1 MQETKPTTIK
11 SSIAAGLLGIFLG
24 QFGAHDWYLGNKKNG
39 LIHVILFA
47 GSFVVILLSSVV
59 AAIATLS
66 GIGFLTAVFGFFAA
80 IAYLVMMGNGIW
92 GLVEGIIL
100 LVQGDAGLAAKGY
113 TVATVA
119 APAAPA
125 APATP
130 TETPAEKPAEE
141 PAKKTTSAKKP
152 AAKSSK

>member
-80 IAYLVMMGNGIW
+80 IAYLVLMGNGIW

-113 TVATVA
+113 AVATVA
-119 APAAPA
+119 TPAAPA
-125 APATP
+125 A
-130 TETPAEKPAEE
+130 PAEKPAEE

-152 AAKSSK
+152 AAKSDK

>member
-1 MQETKPTTIK
+1 MEETKPTTIK

-39 LIHVILFA
+39 LIHVVLFA
-47 GSFVVILLSSVV
+47 ASFVVILISSVV
-59 AAIATLS
+59 TAIALVS
-66 GIGFLTAVFGFFAA
+66 GIGFISAVFGFFTA

-100 LVQGDAGLAAKGY
+100 LVQGDDGLAAKGY

-119 APAAPA
+119 TPAATPA
-125 APATP
+125 A
-130 TETPAEKPAEE
+130 E
-141 PAKKTTSAKKP
+141 PAKKAPAKKP
-152 AAKSSK
+152 AAKSDK

>member
-80 IAYLVMMGNGIW
+80 IAYLVLMGNGIW

-113 TVATVA
+113 AVATVA
-119 APAAPA
+119 APVAPA
-125 APATP
+125 APT
-130 TETPAEKPAEE
+130 TPAEKPAEE
-141 PAKKTTSAKKP
+141 PAKKTTSTKKP

>member
-11 SSIAAGLLGIFLG
+11 SAVAAGLLGIFLG
-24 QFGAHDWYLGNKKNG
+24 QFGAHDWYLGDKKKG
-39 LIHVILFA
+39 LIHVILFG
-47 GSFVVILLSSVV
+47 GSFVVIMLSSVV
-59 AAIATLS
+59 TAIAMLS
-66 GIGFLTAVFGFFAA
+66 GIGFLSAIFGFFAA

-125 APATP
+125 A
-130 TETPAEKPAEE
+130 EE
-141 PAKKTTSAKKP
+141 KKTTAKKSD
-152 AAKSSK
+152 K

>member
-80 IAYLVMMGNGIW
+80 IAYLVLMGNGIW

-113 TVATVA
+113 AVATVA
-119 APAAPA
+119 TPAA
-125 APATP
+125 
-130 TETPAEKPAEE
+130 PAEKPAEE

>member
-39 LIHVILFA
+39 LVHVILFA

-80 IAYLVMMGNGIW
+80 IAYLVLMGNGIW

-113 TVATVA
+113 AVATVA
-119 APAAPA
+119 TPAATA
-125 APATP
+125 A
-130 TETPAEKPAEE
+130 PAEKPAEE

>member
-59 AAIATLS
+59 AAVATLS

-80 IAYLVMMGNGIW
+80 IAYLVLMGNGIW

-113 TVATVA
+113 AVATVA
-119 APAAPA
+119 APVASAAP
-125 APATP
+125 T
-130 TETPAEKPAEE
+130 TPAEKPAEE

-152 AAKSSK
+152 AAKSNK

>member
-47 GSFVVILLSSVV
+47 GSFVAILLSSVV

-80 IAYLVMMGNGIW
+80 IAYLVLMGNGIW

-113 TVATVA
+113 AVATVA
-119 APAAPA
+119 APVAPA
-125 APATP
+125 APT
-130 TETPAEKPAEE
+130 TPAEKPAEE

>member
-1 MQETKPTTIK
+1 MQETKPTTVK
-11 SSIAAGLLGIFLG
+11 SAIAAGLLGIFLG
-24 QFGAHDWYLGNKKNG
+24 QFGAHDWYLGDKKKG
-39 LIHVILFA
+39 LLHVLLFA
-47 GSFVVILLSSVV
+47 GSFVVIMLSSVV
-59 AAIATLS
+59 TAVALYS
-66 GIGFLTAVFGFFAA
+66 GIGFLSAVFGFLAA

-125 APATP
+125 
-130 TETPAEKPAEE
+130 EKPAEKAE
-141 PAKKTTSAKKP
+141 KSDDK
-152 AAKSSK
+152 KSSK

>member
-1 MQETKPTTIK
+1 MQETKPTTVK
-11 SSIAAGLLGIFLG
+11 SAIAAGLLGIFLG
-24 QFGAHDWYLGNKKNG
+24 QFGAHDWYLGDKKKG
-39 LIHVILFA
+39 LLHVLLFA
-47 GSFVVILLSSVV
+47 GSFVVIMLSSIVTAV
-59 AAIATLS
+59 ALYS
-66 GIGFLTAVFGFFAA
+66 GIGFLSAVFGFLAA

-125 APATP
+125 EK
-130 TETPAEKPAEE
+130 TEKSDS
-141 PAKKTTSAKKP
+141 KKSDK
-152 AAKSSK
+152 

>member
-11 SSIAAGLLGIFLG
+11 SAIAAGLLGIFLG
-24 QFGAHDWYLGNKKNG
+24 QFGAHDWYLGDKKKG
-39 LIHVILFA
+39 LLHVLLFA
-47 GSFVVILLSSVV
+47 GSFVVIMLSSVV
-59 AAIATLS
+59 TAVALYS
-66 GIGFLTAVFGFFAA
+66 GIGFLSAVFGFLAA

-125 APATP
+125 EK
-130 TETPAEKPAEE
+130 TEKAEKSDS
-141 PAKKTTSAKKP
+141 KKSDK
-152 AAKSSK
+152 